1 MKTGKDVYTI
11 VTEKM
16 IAQLEAG
23 TVPWRKPWRSEH
35 GEVPMNLRSMKAYRG
50 INVWM
55 LGTLGYA
62 RPYFVSFKQA
72 KDMGGSVRKGEKG
85 HIAIFWKLNP
95 YKKTV
100 TDATGHDTIE
110 ERKGMLLRYYQV
122 FNVAQCDGLEKYLPA
137 LAVPPS
143 PAERIDAA
151 EQIARAYHRGP
162 VVQTGALACYRTA
175 LDQVTMPA
183 RGAFDNPAEYYS
195 TLFHELTHSTGHADR
210 LNRASVADCTSFFG
224 SPDYS
229 REELVAELGAAFL
242 CASAGIENIQAF
254 QNSAAYLAHWLKNL
268 KADARLIVQAAAS
281 AQKASDFIKNIRH
294 EDKAAP
300 ASTSGAE
307 SQAEELATV

>member
-16 IAQLEAG
+16 IAQLEEG
-23 TVPWRKPWRSEH
+23 VIPWRKPWRSVG
-35 GEVPMNLRSMKAYRG
+35 GEVPTNLRSKKAYRG

-72 KDMGGSVRKGEKG
+72 KLMGGSVRKGEHG
-85 HIAIFWKLNP
+85 HMAVFWKLNP

-110 ERKGMLLRYYQV
+110 ERKGMLLRFYTV

-137 LAVPPS
+137 LAVPKS

-162 VVQTGALACYRTA
+162 VGQTGALACYRTA

-195 TLFHELTHSTGHADR
+195 TLFHELTHSTGHKDR

-254 QNSAAYLAHWLKNL
+254 NNSAAYLAHWLKNL
-268 KADARLIVQAAAS
+268 KADARLIVQAAAQ
-281 AQKASDFIKNIRH
+281 ANKAADFIQNVRH
-294 EDKAAP
+294 EDKDKHAAV
-300 ASTSGAE
+300 SGTGVE
-307 SQAEELATV
+307 AEELAAV